1 MPSKTNENGF
11 VGFIVW
17 NRQQSWLGDRVNDKM
32 LCTLSFVLENY
43 SIKTAHVAAS
53 SRAALA

>member
-53 SRAALA
+53 S